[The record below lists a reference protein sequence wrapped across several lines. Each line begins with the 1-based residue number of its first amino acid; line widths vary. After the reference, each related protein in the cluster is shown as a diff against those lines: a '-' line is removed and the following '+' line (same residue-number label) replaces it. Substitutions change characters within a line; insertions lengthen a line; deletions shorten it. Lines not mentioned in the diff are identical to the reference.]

1 MQAGAKRGPGR
12 PPTGIRPELRE
23 RAEPDLVAY
32 CQEQQRL
39 NKGFLA
45 GLVEQHRLQNSR
57 GASAITTGKVGEDGL
72 LEQGGANG

>member
-1 MQAGAKRGPGR
+1 METGKRPPGR
-12 PPTGIRPELRE
+12 PATGKRPELRE

-45 GLVEQHRLQNSR
+45 GLVEQHRLANQR
-57 GASAITTGKVGEDGL
+57 GARTPNVL
-72 LEQGGANG
+72 